1 MIELCQDVEMQYED
15 VKQKER
21 SIRSVTQSAVDK
33 LRADEK
39 YNDEKIK
46 KTIREKNAIMGIQN
60 DEEGSIEP
68 SD

>member
-1 MIELCQDVEMQYED
+1 